1 MQSWNDRHIRGAS
14 LTRITL
20 IDFIK
25 SKTSAKISM
34 RILILD
40 RDEAATTQISARLK
54 SMGHEV
60 DIYKTRDDAQDAL
73 AAQPFPLVFIDP
85 APMKDGRLPVHG
97 LRQSAQS
104 YPYVVLMGD
113 ADSAS
118 AEDGAYLKAGANV
131 FLQKPADPAQ
141 LEKITNEA
149 CDFLNLKA
157 RLASREKDFPSGG
170 GVIAKSAFNEL
181 FLSCLDRGE
190 RHGEEI
196 FCLFIGLSNYRT
208 LLSEGGDY
216 VARSAAAKLAKELSS
231 IRRQSD
237 ILAQTDEAE
246 FAILVLRAE
255 GLSEPLD
262 AANRFV
268 TTLSAKD
275 GEAAPYQ
282 PGPQP
287 EVTVKLMALPSGT
300 VHLEKSFTI

>member
-1 MQSWNDRHIRGAS
+1 
-14 LTRITL
+14 
-20 IDFIK
+20 
-25 SKTSAKISM
+25 M

-54 SMGHEV
+54 TMGHEV
-60 DIYKTRDDAQDAL
+60 EMRKTRDDAQDFL
-73 AAQPFPLVFIDP
+73 AQNPCPLVFIDP
-85 APMKDGRLPVHG
+85 APMKDGRLPIQG

-118 AEDGAYLKAGANV
+118 AEEGAYLKAGANV
-131 FLQKPADPAQ
+131 FLKKPVDLQ
-141 LEKITNEA
+141 ELEKVTNEA

-157 RLASREKDFPSGG
+157 RLASRETDFPSGG

-196 FCLFIGLSNYRT
+196 FCLFIGMGNYRN
-208 LLSEGGDY
+208 LLIDGGDY
-216 VARSAAAKLAKELSS
+216 VARSSAARLAKELTR

-237 ILAQTDEAE
+237 ILAQTDDAE
-246 FAILVLRAE
+246 FAILLLRSD
-255 GLSEPLD
+255 GISEPID

-268 TTLSAKD
+268 TTLSVKD
-275 GEAAPYQ
+275 DEPLAYQ
-282 PGPQP
+282 PGPTP
-287 EVTVKLMALPSGT
+287 EVTVKLMAFPSGT
-300 VHLEKSFTI
+300 IHFEKTFAI